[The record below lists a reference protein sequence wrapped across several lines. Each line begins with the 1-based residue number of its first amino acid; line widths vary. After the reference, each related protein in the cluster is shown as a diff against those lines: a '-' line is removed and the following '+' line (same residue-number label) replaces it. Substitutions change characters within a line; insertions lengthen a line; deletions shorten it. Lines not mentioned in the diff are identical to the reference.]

1 MVLLLNSSYLLF
13 VVGGYSQTV
22 IVLKENC
29 ILPAP
34 SSEIIIIKKK
44 HLMACSKNLKVPD

>member
-1 MVLLLNSSYLLF
+1 MVLVLNSSYLLF

-44 HLMACSKNLKVPD
+44 TSDGLLQKLKSS